1 MSVSP
6 QSGSAKVG
14 RRAITPPSAGS
25 RFCAT
30 LRHGVSLVELLVAV
44 LILMIVCIEW
54 MQIIGMQSARKEA
67 RRREAVERLA
77 GMMDAFLYYH
87 RNTDEFFSPSYYLVQ
102 TNANRTLTV
111 KSCNSNV
118 QAMFDGDVSPVGY
131 QLSVVTKANLP
142 NSAGFGNKWGGSSSK
157 WLVGRLYNRSN
168 CTTNDA
174 GRPFFT
180 LPVCLGL

>member
-1 MSVSP
+1 M
-6 QSGSAKVG
+6 
-14 RRAITPPSAGS
+14 
-25 RFCAT
+25 
-30 LRHGVSLVELLVAV
+30 ELLVSV
-44 LILMIVCIEW
+44 LILTIVCIAW
-54 MQIIGMQSARKEA
+54 MQIIGMQSARKES

-87 RNTDEFFSPSYYLVQ
+87 RNTKSFKSYYSVE
-102 TNANRTLTV
+102 TSANMLTV
-111 KSCNSNV
+111 KSCGDNSDV
-118 QAMFDGDVSPVGY
+118 HAVFDGDVSPVGY
-131 QLSVVTKANLP
+131 QLSVVAKDDLP
-142 NSAGFGNKWGGSSSK
+142 NSARFGGNWDPSSDTSSK